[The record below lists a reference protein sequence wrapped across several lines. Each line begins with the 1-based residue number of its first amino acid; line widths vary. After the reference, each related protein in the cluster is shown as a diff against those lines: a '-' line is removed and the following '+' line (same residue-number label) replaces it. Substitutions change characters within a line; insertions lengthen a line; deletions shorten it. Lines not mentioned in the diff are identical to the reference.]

1 MAVSTCLCS
10 ASAFPA
16 FLELRIGY
24 VSYQCHIEEDTNC
37 VKNFVVQQ
45 SFYQG
50 FSIFSWCIVF
60 MHNLLHDS
68 CFFSTLMDTIGC

>member
-10 ASAFPA
+10 ASAFPV
-16 FLELRIGY
+16 FLELLIGF
-24 VSYQCHIEEDTNC
+24 VSCQYHIEEDTNC

-45 SFYQG
+45 SFYQV
-50 FSIFSWCIVF
+50 FSIFSRCIVF

-68 CFFSTLMDTIGC
+68 YFFYFHGHY